1 VADPEARG
9 IADPQAD
16 ARGVAP
22 ESRGSLPSTRGLSL
36 GPTPSYRGSWPQLA
50 FQAAMMG
57 FIVTARGEQAGHN
70 PGSRHFIG
78 EAIDVRTA
86 GKTAAQ
92 IADFIAFMR
101 SQRYI
106 VRDER
111 VRPPGQAVWSGPH
124 IHVETFDWKGFA
136 DALSPL
142 RDVK

>member
-1 VADPEARG
+1 MADPEARG
-9 IADPQAD
+9 ITDQRAES
-16 ARGVAP
+16 RGVAP
-22 ESRGSLPSTRGLSL
+22 ESRGSLAGTRGLSVE
-36 GPTPSYRGSWPQLA
+36 TAPSYRGTWPQMA

-57 FIVTARGEQAGHN
+57 FTVTGRNERTGHN
-70 PGSRHFIG
+70 PGSRHFAG

-86 GKTAAQ
+86 GKTAAE
-92 IADFIAFMR
+92 IADFMAFMR
-101 SQRYI
+101 RQGYI

-124 IHVETFDWKGFA
+124 IHVETFDWKGLT

>member
-9 IADPQAD
+9 IADQQVD
-16 ARGVAP
+16 ATSITRQ
-22 ESRGSLPSTRGLSL
+22 SRGLPPDTSGLSL
-36 GPTPSYRGSWPQLA
+36 GPAPVYRGSWPELA

-57 FIVTARGEQAGHN
+57 FTVTARGAQGAHN
-70 PGSRHFIG
+70 PGSRHFVG

-86 GKTAAQ
+86 GKTPAE

-101 SQRYI
+101 RQRYI

-124 IHVETFDWKGFA
+124 IHVETFDWKGLA